1 MCLFV
6 LNILVLKEIESNK
19 ILNILKQSILIA
31 EDNQFTALQYNKIL
45 GKYGHQVL
53 ITKDGE
59 ECLEKY
65 KKEFEKNIKNN
76 HLTTPFD
83 VVILDQSMP
92 KMTGREVAEDIL
104 KINPNQRIVFAS
116 AYNVARENESAEDF
130 EENFEFLQKP
140 FSLSKFVR
148 QIGN

>member
-1 MCLFV
+1 MCMFV
-6 LNILVLKEIESNK
+6 LNILVLKDFESNK
-19 ILNILKQSILIA
+19 KMNRLKQSILIA
-31 EDNQFTALQYNKIL
+31 EDNQFTALQYNRIL

-59 ECLEKY
+59 ECLKKYRESYEKI
-65 KKEFEKNIKNN
+65 KKNDQLIE
-76 HLTTPFD
+76 PFD

-92 KMTGREVAEDIL
+92 IKTGREVAEVIL

-116 AYNVARENESAEDF
+116 AYNVAKENESLEDL
-130 EENFEFLQKP
+130 EEKFEFLQKP

>member
-1 MCLFV
+1 MFV
-6 LNILVLKEIESNK
+6 LNILVLKDFESNK
-19 ILNILKQSILIA
+19 KMNRLKQSILIA
-31 EDNQFTALQYNKIL
+31 EDNQFIALQYNRIL

-59 ECLEKY
+59 ECLKKYRESYEKI
-65 KKEFEKNIKNN
+65 KKNDQLIE
-76 HLTTPFD
+76 PFD

-92 KMTGREVAEDIL
+92 KKTGREVAEVIL

-116 AYNVARENESAEDF
+116 AYNVAKENESLEDL
-130 EENFEFLQKP
+130 EEKFEFLQKP

>member
-1 MCLFV
+1 MCMFV
-6 LNILVLKEIESNK
+6 LNILVLKDFESNK
-19 ILNILKQSILIA
+19 KMNRLKQSILIA
-31 EDNQFTALQYNKIL
+31 EDNQFTALQYNRIL

-59 ECLEKY
+59 ECLKKYREAYEKI
-65 KKEFEKNIKNN
+65 KKNDRLIE
-76 HLTTPFD
+76 PFD

-92 KMTGREVAEDIL
+92 KKTGREVAETIL
-104 KINPNQRIVFAS
+104 KINPNQRVVFAS
-116 AYNVARENESAEDF
+116 AYNVAKENESLEDL
-130 EENFEFLQKP
+130 EEKFEFLQKP

>member
-1 MCLFV
+1 M
-6 LNILVLKEIESNK
+6 
-19 ILNILKQSILIA
+19 KQSILIA
-31 EDNQFTALQYNKIL
+31 EDNQFTALQYNRIL

-59 ECLEKY
+59 ECLKKY
-65 KKEFEKNIKNN
+65 RETFEKNKKNDQ
-76 HLTTPFD
+76 LIEPFD

-92 KMTGREVAEDIL
+92 KKTGREVAEDIL

-116 AYNVARENESAEDF
+116 AYNVARENESTEDF

>member
-1 MCLFV
+1 M
-6 LNILVLKEIESNK
+6 LKDFEFEKMNR
-19 ILNILKQSILIA
+19 LKQSILIA
-31 EDNQFTALQYNKIL
+31 EDNQFTALQYNRIL

-59 ECLEKY
+59 ECLKKY
-65 KKEFEKNIKNN
+65 RDAYEKNKKNDQ
-76 HLTTPFD
+76 LVTPFD

-92 KMTGREVAEDIL
+92 KKTGREVAEVIL
-104 KINPNQRIVFAS
+104 KISPNQRIVFAS
-116 AYNVARENESAEDF
+116 AYDVARENDSLEDF

>member
-1 MCLFV
+1 MFV
-6 LNILVLKEIESNK
+6 LNILVLKDFESNK
-19 ILNILKQSILIA
+19 KMNRLKQSILIA
-31 EDNQFTALQYNKIL
+31 EDNQFTALQYNRIL

-59 ECLEKY
+59 ECLKKYREVYEKI
-65 KKEFEKNIKNN
+65 KKNDQLIE
-76 HLTTPFD
+76 PFD

-92 KMTGREVAEDIL
+92 KKTGREVAEVIL

-116 AYNVARENESAEDF
+116 AYNVARANESLEDL
-130 EENFEFLQKP
+130 EENVEFLQKP

>member
-1 MCLFV
+1 MFV
-6 LNILVLKEIESNK
+6 LNILVLKDFESNK
-19 ILNILKQSILIA
+19 KMNRLKQSILIA
-31 EDNQFTALQYNKIL
+31 EDNQFTALQYNRIL
-45 GKYGHQVL
+45 GKYGHQVS

-59 ECLEKY
+59 ECLKKY
-65 KKEFEKNIKNN
+65 RDVNEKNKKNDQISA
-76 HLTTPFD
+76 PFD
-83 VVILDQSMP
+83 VVILDQAMP
-92 KMTGREVAEDIL
+92 KKTGREVAEAIL

-116 AYNVARENESAEDF
+116 AYDVTREKESIEDF

>member
-1 MCLFV
+1 MCMFV
-6 LNILVLKEIESNK
+6 LNILVLKDFESNK
-19 ILNILKQSILIA
+19 KMNRLKQSILIA
-31 EDNQFTALQYNKIL
+31 EDNQFTALQYNRIL

-59 ECLEKY
+59 ECLKKYREAYEKI
-65 KKEFEKNIKNN
+65 KKNDQLIE
-76 HLTTPFD
+76 PFD

-92 KMTGREVAEDIL
+92 KKTGREVAEVIL

-116 AYNVARENESAEDF
+116 AYNVAKENESLEDL
-130 EENFEFLQKP
+130 EEKFEFLQKP